1 MKHRLIVLP
10 LFIISSIFS
19 QNLQIHKIV
28 KMQMQ
33 IPVLGPITI
42 TINQTIAPGFLKME
56 EKADADRFYASW
68 MMDGETGEIMNEEN
82 EHIIKYDVA
91 DEEFWFQSAD
101 DYFKKPDTSSENGKS
116 FSFSIG
122 DEEEESEND
131 VPPKITRTGGKEV
144 ELINGFSSIK
154 WITSVKMPDSK
165 MIFEEWFVD
174 ELPLMP
180 IFDSLETEIRT
191 NFNPNGET
199 VKVAQ
204 AKFSSHLI
212 IQELDSLTTLKP
224 IKGSPIKINFLLYEK
239 GKEKSKVSMSYEILE
254 LYEEPFDKEAF
265 TIPKNFDF
273 VKKD

>member
-204 AKFSSHLI
+204 AEFSSHLI

>member
-1 MKHRLIVLP
+1 
-10 LFIISSIFS
+10 
-19 QNLQIHKIV
+19 
-28 KMQMQ
+28 MQMQ

-204 AKFSSHLI
+204 AEFSSHLI

>member
-144 ELINGFSSIK
+144 ELINGFSSI
-154 WITSVKMPDSK
+154 
-165 MIFEEWFVD
+165 
-174 ELPLMP
+174 
-180 IFDSLETEIRT
+180 
-191 NFNPNGET
+191 FNR
-199 VKVAQ
+199 
-204 AKFSSHLI
+204 
-212 IQELDSLTTLKP
+212 TTLNT
-224 IKGSPIKINFLLYEK
+224 SH
-239 GKEKSKVSMSYEILE
+239 
-254 LYEEPFDKEAF
+254 
-265 TIPKNFDF
+265 
-273 VKKD
+273 